1 MRELLWRPRAH
12 LDRESIALYLGCEC
26 NNPKAARAAMGDIDK
41 ALDFARWFPEAGRG
55 FSMGNDGEADYRRVL
70 AGSYVVFYKYD
81 AETLTVYRVLHQRQD
96 IDTYALMELRRGEWE
111 L

>member
-26 NNPKAARAAMGDIDK
+26 NNPKAARAAMEDIDK
-41 ALDFARWFPEAGRG
+41 AIEFARQFPEAGKR
-55 FSMGNDGEADYRRVL
+55 FPMNDDGRSDYRRVL

-96 IDTYALMELRRGEWE
+96 IDT
-111 L
+111 

>member
-41 ALDFARWFPEAGRG
+41 ALDVARRFPE
-55 FSMGNDGEADYRRVL
+55 
-70 AGSYVVFYKYD
+70 AGSYVVVYKYD
-81 AETLTVYRVLHQRQD
+81 AETLTV
-96 IDTYALMELRRGEWE
+96 
-111 L
+111 